1 MAFLYAAIG
10 AGVLGLIAA
19 VSSSDMRSI
28 DKIRVNVTPEE
39 RKTLEDAERCVLF
52 MQQHDI
58 EIPPEMRSHPHLQ
71 MSEKIA
77 RMSPANIEKV
87 IRAFLKDERVQRD
100 KLSSLTKSC
109 AQRGD
114 VEPVCRVVRE
124 MSTTQP
130 SVEEAAKAT
139 PEVPAADTVVSSEP
153 SETKD
158 EVPYEVTLV
167 PAEEELLR
175 DFFHSDTDDETQ
187 WKKIVNQEWESSSE
201 VSEGSAY
208 ALA

>member
-87 IRAFLKDERVQRD
+87 IRAFLKDGRVQRD
-100 KLSSLTKSC
+100 KLSSLARSC
-109 AQRGD
+109 TQRGD

-130 SVEEAAKAT
+130 PVEAAEK
-139 PEVPAADTVVSSEP
+139 VPVADTVVSSDP

-167 PAEEELLR
+167 PAEEELFAISSR
-175 DFFHSDTDDETQ
+175 VMTQ
-187 WKKIVNQEWESSSE
+187 TTKHNGKKLLTTSGTRVRRCQKE
-201 VSEGSAY
+201 APMR
-208 ALA
+208 